1 MTKAFKSTPFASI
14 PYELMDVMTE
24 RGGKQIICVYLWLH
38 RFGWGS
44 DQGCWASIA
53 TIAKSTGIKPDHVRQ
68 SIQWLIAEGWVMQT
82 PRPGRTSVYF
92 VRMHRD
98 AAPLPQKEG
107 SLLQKGDP
115 PKGGNT
121 TPPKGG
127 STTPPKGGNT
137 PTPKGGTNKNPRTKT
152 QEQKPINKRD
162 ASAASKDPNR
172 FKKLDS
178 AVIPAD
184 LSDCSDLLVEYW
196 AVKGGVRSTSVLNR
210 LCKTLRAMTPQQRQ
224 EALERAC
231 SGGWAN
237 IYPPKPQA
245 GYSPA
250 QEPYMKHP
258 ASRVFTADRGF
269 DDEPTTNP
277 ILANLF

>member
-14 PYELMDVMTE
+14 PYELMDVMAE

-107 SLLQKGDP
+107 SSLQKGDP
-115 PKGGNT
+115 L
-121 TPPKGG
+121 KGG

-152 QEQKPINKRD
+152 QEQKPINTRD
-162 ASAASKDPNR
+162 ASAAPKDPNR
-172 FKKLDS
+172 FKKLNS

-196 AVKGGVRSTSVLNR
+196 SVKKGVRSTSVLNR
-210 LCKTLRAMTPQQRQ
+210 LCNTLHKMTPKQRQ
-224 EALERAC
+224 EALEAAI

-237 IYPPKPQA
+237 IYPPKKQSP
-245 GYSPA
+245 YSPV
-250 QEPYMKHP
+250 QEPQHNHP
-258 ASRVFTADRGF
+258 AHRVFTADRGF
-269 DDEPTTNP
+269 DDQTTTNP
-277 ILANLF
+277 VLKDFLT

>member
-1 MTKAFKSTPFASI
+1 MTRAFKATAFASI

-24 RGGKQIICVYLWLH
+24 RSGKQIVCVYLWLH

-44 DQGCWASIA
+44 EQGCWASIA

-68 SIQWLIAEGWVMQT
+68 AIQWLLAEGWVVQT

-98 AAPLPQKEG
+98 AAPLPQKG
-107 SLLQKGDP
+107 VP
-115 PKGGNT
+115 PE
-121 TPPKGG
+121 GG
-127 STTPPKGGNT
+127 STPPLKGGNT
-137 PTPKGGTNKNPRTKT
+137 PPPKGGTNKNPRTKT
-152 QEQKPINKRD
+152 QKQKPISKRD

-172 FKKLDS
+172 LKKLNS
-178 AVIPAD
+178 AVIPTD

-245 GYSPA
+245 GYSAAQGPA
-250 QEPYMKHP
+250 AKHP
-258 ASRVFTADRGF
+258 AHRVFTADHGF
-269 DDEPTTNP
+269 TDQPATNP
-277 ILANLF
+277 VLNGLF